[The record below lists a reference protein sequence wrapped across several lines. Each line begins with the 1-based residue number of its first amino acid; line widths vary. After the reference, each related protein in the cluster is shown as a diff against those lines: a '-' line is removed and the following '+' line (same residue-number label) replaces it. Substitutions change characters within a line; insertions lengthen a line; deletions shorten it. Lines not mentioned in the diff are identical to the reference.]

1 MMQTNEITPV
11 VHVKDGQVFANSRDV
26 AEFFGKRHDHLLEKI
41 GLIFSRTP
49 DRASPNFRACLVE
62 HPAVPG
68 RLDRTYDMTKD
79 GFTFLVM
86 GFTGGQGRRVKAVG
100 PQGSPIGYP
109 QGWGQGLRSAV
120 FAYQLDPLQ
129 LLRKVLQPVPVP
141 VVCRHLP
148 VLVSLDRIPH
158 IFGNAHV
165 PHTVLEGVAQAMNG
179 QPFRLHPCLVAKE
192 FVERSGGVGVAL
204 VMGVGREQ
212 GRAFARSGQ
221 RLPALPPR
229 RIR

>member
-86 GFTGGQGRRVKAVG
+86 GFTGAKADELKRWVRKEV
-100 PQGSPIGYP
+100 
-109 QGWGQGLRSAV
+109 LSAI
-120 FAYQLDPLQ
+120 
-129 LLRKVLQPVPVP
+129 RK
-141 VVCRHLP
+141 
-148 VLVSLDRIPH
+148 D
-158 IFGNAHV
+158 G
-165 PHTVLEGVAQAMNG
+165 
-179 QPFRLHPCLVAKE
+179 
-192 FVERSGGVGVAL
+192 
-204 VMGVGREQ
+204 
-212 GRAFARSGQ
+212 GRAYGQLFLPISSTRSSCSARYSS
-221 RLPALPPR
+221 PYPSP
-229 RIR
+229 